1 MTRLTNYGHR
11 PPKIRG
17 GGGSAT
23 MGSTSTV
30 PMEGSFKGCVRYLN
44 RCKTSPTQILYQLRE
59 KNELT
64 ISYYIFFYL
73 RHFHCWKFSLATYWN
88 ALTNPASTVTELL
101 SITLKNEILQ
111 KSIFYRKIFFDNLIR
126 LFSRKFCQ
134 NTFYSFI
141 HLQGIVTKI
150 LYFQ

>member
-1 MTRLTNYGHR
+1 
-11 PPKIRG
+11 
-17 GGGSAT
+17 

-30 PMEGSFKGCVRYLN
+30 PLEGSFKGCVRYLN

-59 KNELT
+59 KNKLT
-64 ISYYIFFYL
+64 LSYYIFFYL
-73 RHFHCWKFSLATYWN
+73 THFHYWKFSLATYWN
-88 ALTNPASTVTELL
+88 ALTNPASTVTELW
-101 SITLKNEILQ
+101 SIILKNEILQ

-126 LFSRKFCQ
+126 LLSRKFCK

-141 HLQGIVTKI
+141 HLQGVVTKL